1 MEEIR
6 LQKYMADCGIASR
19 RKCEEYILEEKVKVN
34 GKVINKLGIK
44 VNPNKDKIEF
54 LMISTS
60 KEIPEELKSEISMK
74 IYYDLNGE
82 CQEMYNATVIP
93 TMVYIDGNNEVI
105 NAKSGVPSNDAIEAN
120 LDLISNNF

>member
-1 MEEIR
+1 
-6 LQKYMADCGIASR
+6 
-19 RKCEEYILEEKVKVN
+19 
-34 GKVINKLGIK
+34 
-44 VNPNKDKIEF
+44 
-54 LMISTS
+54 MISTS

>member
-1 MEEIR
+1 
-6 LQKYMADCGIASR
+6 
-19 RKCEEYILEEKVKVN
+19 
-34 GKVINKLGIK
+34 
-44 VNPNKDKIEF
+44 
-54 LMISTS
+54 
-60 KEIPEELKSEISMK
+60 MK